1 MNSGIVSH
9 QNEAFLDSDGDG
21 QMSVSTIISNLP
33 YSGKV
38 WRGKSLAILVNYP

>member
-33 YSGKV
+33 YSEKV
-38 WRGKSLAILVNYP
+38 WRVKVWQFW